1 MTGGVTRHMLP
12 HLYLGTPTD
21 MQTGPKKVHW
31 VRASL
36 HGGGGPQVVEV
47 TCFGVVTRLSK
58 LTNWT
63 AMFKQRR
70 FIAAV
75 LANTPTW
82 RKTWKTSD
90 FYNYGRQ
97 LQIKLILVKEILKE
111 TQVNYQ
117 ASSVN
122 VCLFNHY
129 YYSCKIFPRFWLA
142 KSTRI
147 IHHNQLLID
156 QIWKNFVF
164 NEPMTSKVQL
174 SFRLILC

>member
-1 MTGGVTRHMLP
+1 
-12 HLYLGTPTD
+12 

-58 LTNWT
+58 LTNWP

-129 YYSCKIFPRFWLA
+129 YYSCKIFPRFWFA